1 MVDKVSLDA
10 ADIRI
15 LSALQ
20 EDATLSASAVAELV
34 NLSHNACWR
43 RIKRLE
49 DLRVIKRRV
58 AILDARALGMNV
70 TVFVTVRASEHSE
83 EWLDAFAAAVRGIP
97 EVLEFYRMSGD
108 IDYLLKLQVESIESY
123 DAVYKRLIKAA
134 KLTDVSSAFAME
146 ELKHTTALPLPDPK
160 QR

>member
-1 MVDKVSLDA
+1 MAEKVTLDA
-10 ADIRI
+10 ADVRI
-15 LSALQ
+15 LSALE
-20 EDATLSASAVAELV
+20 EDATLSAAAIADLV

-49 DLRVIKRRV
+49 DLHVIKRRV

-83 EWLDAFAAAVRGIP
+83 EWLDTFAAAVRALP

-108 IDYLLKLQVESIESY
+108 IDYLLKLQVESIEAY
-123 DAVYKRLIKAA
+123 DAVYKRLIKAV
-134 KLTDVSSAFAME
+134 KLIDVSSAFAME
-146 ELKHTTALPLPDPK
+146 EMKHTTALPLPSP
-160 QR
+160 RRS